1 MEGRKVTILGGGNT
15 AFSVAARLSHMGN
28 DICLLEHPDF
38 AESISNISATKTI
51 ILEGVLE
58 TGPASIEKITLDP
71 SEALEFSDLL
81 LLIVPAYAHKPFA
94 EFCGPYLTDDHT
106 VVVMPGTLGSLE
118 WKILAS
124 EFGANNMTVAEVDTA
139 PYVCRKTSS
148 NSAVIWGEVTALG
161 LGVIP
166 SSETSSV
173 QEMLQPLFPGITA
186 YSDSLECGLSAM
198 NPVVHPAGVLMNA
211 GRVEYSRGDFYF
223 YEEGVSS
230 SVAKVIE
237 AVDVER
243 RAIGTAL
250 GYELVPV
257 AEGFHEAG
265 FGPRGNLWEVINGSH
280 MLTRLKAPG
289 SLDTRWLSEDIPFG
303 ISAWSK
309 IGKQYGISCPVMD
322 SFVQIGNIVM
332 NAAGSEGRGPKDFGI
347 ENLSLP
353 ELKNYL
359 LTGI

>member
-173 QEMLQPLFPGITA
+173 QEMLQPLFPGVTA

-237 AVDVER
+237 TVDVER

-250 GYELVPV
+250 GYELLPV

-265 FGPRGNLWEVINGSH
+265 FGPKGNLWEVINGSH

-332 NAAGSEGRGPKDFGI
+332 NADGSEGRGPKDFGI
-347 ENLSLP
+347 ENLSLT

>member
-1 MEGRKVTILGGGNT
+1 
-15 AFSVAARLSHMGN
+15 
-28 DICLLEHPDF
+28 
-38 AESISNISATKTI
+38 
-51 ILEGVLE
+51 
-58 TGPASIEKITLDP
+58 
-71 SEALEFSDLL
+71 
-81 LLIVPAYAHKPFA
+81 
-94 EFCGPYLTDDHT
+94 
-106 VVVMPGTLGSLE
+106 
-118 WKILAS
+118 
-124 EFGANNMTVAEVDTA
+124 MTVAEVDTA

-237 AVDVER
+237 TVDVER